1 MLTKPLPTLSGL
13 TFKPE
18 IPMPSVDILEMVTD
32 GKWVRLYPPTAERS
46 QQHDAPDWYRYDGQ
60 TKPEERVG

>member
-1 MLTKPLPTLSGL
+1 MHAKTPVPTFTGL

-18 IPMPSVDILEMVTD
+18 IPMPSVDILEIVTD

-46 QQHDAPDWYRYDGQ
+46 Q
-60 TKPEERVG
+60 